1 MQSAELVGEARRLVP
16 RLIERAARAD
26 DDRRIPGETVAE
38 MKSAALFRA
47 LQPKRWGG
55 VEAPLATFY
64 DALMTLAEGD
74 MSTAWVYGV
83 LGVAP
88 WVVALLDDR
97 AGADVWSGDPS
108 ALICLSIAPAGEV
121 RPAEGGVRL
130 SGRWR
135 YASGCAYADWA
146 LLGAIVNPPSDAGAG
161 PRAGWHVLL
170 VPKSDYRIE
179 DTWYTFGLKGTGSN
193 DVVVGDAFV
202 PYYRMRRM
210 EENVTC
216 TGPGQ
221 AVNTAALYRIPFGQ
235 VFGGGVAYGPIG
247 GLQGMLS
254 EFLAFAQD
262 RVRSGGRT
270 TVVDPD
276 AQLAVAEADNAIDEL
291 RTIVHRNVAA
301 LTAYAERGEVPPA
314 HERLKY
320 KFQMA
325 TVSERCRASGARILQ
340 AAGASALA
348 TQHRFGRT
356 LADLG
361 AARQHITNQHEM
373 HARHWGAHLFG
384 AAIPPDLM
392 Q

>member
-1 MQSAELVGEARRLVP
+1 MIDVARRLVP
-16 RLIERAARAD
+16 RLIERNAEGDRERRLPAETIAD
-26 DDRRIPGETVAE
+26 
-38 MKSAALFRA
+38 MQSAGLFRA

-55 VEAPLATFY
+55 LELDLQTFY
-64 DALMTLAEGD
+64 ETLITLAEGD

-97 AGADVWSGDPS
+97 AAADVWSKDSSTLVG
-108 ALICLSIAPAGEV
+108 LSLAPAGTLAEV
-121 RPAEGGVRL
+121 DGGVRI

-135 YASGCAYADWA
+135 FASGSAHCDWA
-146 LLGAIVNPPSDAGAG
+146 FLGAIVKPATPASA

-170 VPKSDYRIE
+170 VPKEDYRI
-179 DTWYTFGLKGTGSN
+179 DDVWHTFGLRGTGSN
-193 DVVVGDAFV
+193 DIVVEDAFV
-202 PYYRMRRM
+202 PQHRMRRM
-210 EENVTC
+210 EDNLTC

-221 AVNTAALYRIPFGQ
+221 AVNTAPLYRVPFGQ

-247 GLQGMLS
+247 GLRGMLD
-254 EFLAFAQD
+254 EFLAYAQA

-270 TVVDPD
+270 TVIDPD
-276 AQLAVAEADNAIDEL
+276 AQLIVAQAENAIDEL
-291 RTIVHRNVAA
+291 TTLARRNVGN
-301 LTAYAERGEVPPA
+301 LMGYAERGEVPPA

-325 TVSERCRASGARILQ
+325 TASERCRASGERILQ
-340 AAGASALA
+340 AAGASGIA

-356 LADLG
+356 LADLT
-361 AARQHITNQHEM
+361 AARQHITNQYEM

-384 AAIPPDLM
+384 EPSPPDLM